1 MIWHLLPLPRWQAA
15 GDSGS
20 GTACAAA
27 FVPGTA
33 DGAPFVH
40 ASPDELVTLAVAN
53 DRFTGSAEPLVALA
67 LDEKRLS
74 APVRR
79 EPADPAPPP
88 GVAAGTLFPH
98 VYGPVELSAV
108 TEVRYARRDPSGRY
122 TDLDPRPATA
132 EALDLIPHPEGGWYR
147 ETWRAEPSAT
157 PAGYPGPRAA
167 ATGIY
172 FLLPPGAESCWHSV
186 RSDEMWLWHS
196 GGPLAVLLGGTGP
209 EPADDPQTVILGP
222 DLAAGQRPQH
232 VVPAGSWQSAR
243 PAGAREV
250 LVSCV
255 VAPGFDFADF
265 TSRPG

>member
-1 MIWHLLPLPRWQAA
+1 MIWHLLPLPRWQAV
-15 GDSGS
+15 GS

-27 FVPGTA
+27 FVPGTD

-88 GVAAGTLFPH
+88 GVTAGTLFPH

-132 EALDLIPHPEGGWYR
+132 EALDLIPHPEGGWYC

-196 GGPLAVLLGGTGP
+196 GDPLALLLGGTGP
-209 EPADDPQTVILGP
+209 EPADDPETVILGP
-222 DLAAGQRPQH
+222 DLAADQRPQH

-243 PAGAREV
+243 PVGAQEV

-265 TSRPG
+265 TSRPS